1 MNVLGLIKMNQRMTE
16 DEAIFEINI
25 QNVSQFFDCEVVRS
39 VCVDKHFTWK
49 QITITY
55 HKEAKNA

>member
-1 MNVLGLIKMNQRMTE
+1 MNHKMNE
-16 DEAIFEINI
+16 DEALFEINI
-25 QNVSQFFDCEVVRS
+25 QNASQFFDCEVVRS
-39 VCVDKHFTWK
+39 VCVDKHFAWK